1 VSGLSEGQRWDLA
14 IAAVLTMAV
23 AIYATGLLHLWRH
36 ARRGHGIRLTGV
48 AAFILGVGTLV
59 IALLSPLDRI
69 SDVLFSAHMGQHE
82 LLMLVAA
89 PLLVIG
95 KPWLAVAWA
104 VPGRWRASAL
114 GLLHKTWIRAPWRLI
129 TAPLT
134 ILLLHAVA
142 LWIWH
147 VPRLFEAALN
157 NETVHAFQH
166 LCFFLTAAL
175 FWWALVQGR
184 YGRAGYGAAAVF
196 VFLNGLHSGLLG
208 ALLTFS
214 GRVWYPLY
222 DARTRGAGH
231 DPLADQQLAGLL
243 MWIPAGFLLMVVGL
257 ALFAAWM
264 GEAERRVRRT
274 RDQDARKLIPS

>member
-1 VSGLSEGQRWDLA
+1 LSEGQRWDLA

-23 AIYATGLLHLWRH
+23 AIYARGLLRLWGH
-36 ARRGHGIRLTGV
+36 AGRGHGIRATGV
-48 AAFILGVGTLV
+48 VAFILGVGTLIV
-59 IALLSPLDRI
+59 ALLSPLDRI

-95 KPWLAVAWA
+95 KPWLAGAWA
-104 VPGRWRASAL
+104 VPGRWRAGAL
-114 GLLHKTWIRAPWRLI
+114 GLVNRPWIRTPWRLI
-129 TAPLT
+129 TAPLI

-166 LCFFLTAAL
+166 LCFFVTAAL

-222 DARTRGAGH
+222 GARTRDAGH

-257 ALFAAWM
+257 ALFAAWL
-264 GEAERRVRRT
+264 GEAERRMRRA
-274 RDQDARKLIPS
+274 RDQDADKLIPS